1 MNPDQGHGAAP
12 QLLKTVEFPL
22 LLGEDVDDNV
32 AEVHQEPAGV
42 RVSLGSQHR
51 LTGLFQ
57 ALVHRFPN
65 RLPLPL
71 RFNGHQDEGVRVGA
85 DLSHVEQENVA
96 RLSILGNFDCLASE
110 FDAID
115 GRIRTDGSGLF
126 RHEAILRHR
135 ARRNNAG
142 VATEAH

>member
-1 MNPDQGHGAAP
+1 M
-12 QLLKTVEFPL
+12 
-22 LLGEDVDDNV
+22 
-32 AEVHQEPAGV
+32 
-42 RVSLGSQHR
+42 
-51 LTGLFQ
+51 
-57 ALVHRFPN
+57 HRFPD

-96 RLSILGNFDCLASE
+96 RLSILGDFDRLASE
-110 FDAID
+110 LDALNC
-115 GRIRTDGSGLF
+115 RIRTDGSGLF

-142 VATEAH
+142 VAVEAS